1 MILSIVPQIN
11 ITSQPLANDT
21 ICLNGTISQ
30 NLTISHSIGIG
41 NVSYQWIQ
49 YPNTPVGTNSPTFN
63 PGVLGLGAYQ
73 FFVIVDYDGN
83 GCSPDTSNITQIVI
97 IPDPIVTSP
106 CNIPDTV
113 CKTSTG
119 SPSAFLPLTTIANG
133 GIGIYNYQWW
143 VNDGSGFVIAT
154 GPDATTA
161 SYTPAS
167 DVVGTFNYFCVVSQN
182 PNSAN
187 CSVNTDTC
195 TLVVNPAPIVVTPP
209 QNDSLC
215 VDGIIP
221 DLYVNPTGPG
231 TITYQWFLINIGGD
245 ISVAT
250 TPTYSPPT
258 NVNGIFEY
266 YCVVSFSSGGCS
278 VVTSSTI
285 TIVILPDPTIDTQPL
300 TNDTICEGGTIAT
313 PLTVSY
319 TTGTGV
325 GNVSYQWY
333 DSTGAI
339 TGANNNTFTPL
350 TSTLNTGNYYYW
362 AIISFDGNDCQDAIS
377 DSAQIVIIPDPI
389 VTSPCNIPDTVCKTS
404 TGSPSAFL
412 PLTTIANG
420 GIGIYNYQ
428 WWVNDGSGFVIATG
442 PDATT
447 ASYTP
452 ASDVVGTFNYFCV
465 VSQNPNSANCS
476 VNTDTCTLV
485 VNPAPIVVTPPQ
497 NDSLC
502 VDGIIPDLYVNPTGP
517 GTITYQW
524 FLINIGG
531 DISVATT
538 PTYSPPT
545 NVNGIFEYYCVV
557 SFSSGGCSVVTSS
570 TITIVILP
578 DPTIDTQPLTNDT
591 ICEGGTIATPLT
603 VSYTTGTG
611 VGNVSYQWYDSTG
624 AITGANNNTFT
635 PLTSTL
641 NTGNYYYWAIIS
653 FDGNDCQDAIS
664 DSAQIVIIGDPIA
677 DFDLW
682 SGNNTDSLCENHNQN
697 PIWINQS
704 SGTNISSYTW
714 EIINSSTLLTVFG
727 PITVTDSLAPIIP
740 FLQSGN
746 QSNGYEE
753 YDLILSVE
761 NACSTPTDT
770 HRIIIEPLPDPS
782 FDFLI
787 GNIST
792 NIICLGSA
800 VTVSYGNTPPPSPFS
815 ATDIYNDSIKV
826 DWGDGSLNWYSGPA
840 NCGNLTPASN
850 LVCFDNANHQY
861 LQVGL
866 YNVCVTAY
874 NECDSITT
882 CDTIE
887 VINSNILASVQ
898 IDTAVAC
905 VNESIV
911 FFDNSSFTAPNQTEI
926 YLWWNIDP
934 NININDY
941 LQPNGTIPP
950 DSSYNQSTSGT
961 GYSVSHQYDNPGIYY
976 ILYQMETGP
985 IPPCNYDYSNI
996 VLDSII
1002 IYPEPSAHFINPIG
1016 EEACLGEIVT
1026 FEYDSEIPAVA
1037 GISGQFIS
1045 NIIWEV
1051 ISPSGVITNIN
1062 GIPNIDLDLLVDDSG
1077 IWIISII
1084 VESNKGCSAF
1094 FTDSIL
1100 VHEPPLANYI
1110 IIPDSACSGNGLTYF
1125 DASSSLD
1132 GSGIINQYLWDFS
1145 TNANPNISNGVI
1157 VSTEFLSNGNWFVD
1171 LIVIDNFG
1179 CSDTITDTVVINES
1193 MTAFFSAT
1201 TECLGN
1207 STIFESAYP
1216 LSSPN
1221 ANSWNWDFGDGLG
1234 TSNIQNP
1241 TYIYNAPG
1249 DYLVTLVISDTNYID
1264 STLCMDVWTDT
1275 IHVNA
1280 LPSANFIADTVCW
1293 LSGTSFID
1301 SSFAV
1306 EAGSSLLFTRD
1317 WYFGNDSLIDAT
1329 SLNTS
1334 FTFDSCGLNIY
1345 DVSLVVED
1353 NLGCKKTVTKNISIS
1368 CPPIAQFSIDTSC
1381 IGTESY
1387 FQDDSED
1394 GTFPIINYNWYNYG
1408 NGFYSPTPNS
1418 NINYSTFVFNSIGV
1432 QDTTILIVSDPFGC
1446 SDTAVNFAYIRDLPN
1461 ASFYTVDTNYCQ
1473 NTPIQFFENS
1483 FTNGIIESQNW
1494 IFSTANPSLSTVP
1507 DPTVTFTSHGNWN
1520 VQLNVIDEYGC
1531 ADDTLVT
1538 IEIDNLPNVNFEW
1551 DDVPG
1556 SACSDTLICFNSL
1569 STQSNNGNPLFS
1581 YVWDFGDGFFGS
1593 DSSLC
1598 HNFNGVD
1605 PFSGA
1610 CVEVNLTV
1618 TDSFGCSESHSN
1630 IITIYPIPDVD
1641 DLYVTPAICQGE
1653 YLVLQEFTQFITDQ
1667 CIDDNIDHHI
1677 WYFNGDSI
1685 SNLDSTTFT
1694 PDFNLSTDSS
1704 HYITLEAYT
1713 EWGCSNEYTIT
1724 IDYNKI
1730 PELFGPLVT
1739 YPNGQCGDTVT
1750 FNFTSFPTDYNLM
1763 NVTINDPIHSNAFE
1777 NIPTNTTS
1785 FNVTSPHAGVF
1796 DISISL
1802 ENTITNCKIDSLFN
1816 IYIYPNP
1823 TAKFSPIDSLF
1834 CYEDSKEI
1842 YFTDSSF
1849 IANKDLFESHSSDI
1863 TEIEDWIWYLDATRS
1878 NDIDINQNTSA
1889 IFESLSDSIT
1899 SYIIELIVQTNYGC
1913 LDTAFGEIAVLS
1925 TPEAD
1930 FAIPTEDV
1938 PNYGTYLLDA
1948 TSTTTGIGNYA
1959 SPELYDYNWIISD
1972 GPYDL
1977 VSILNTKGDNDKFYF
1992 PSPDSLYY
2000 QFNYF
2005 LYGENDYTEICLIV
2019 GNSYDISS
2027 AIEKTCQDTICKN
2040 VRIQAW
2046 GELFVPNALYPEASD
2061 DGSRVFLPKGKSLVD
2076 YNLQIF
2082 DKFGNLVWEN
2092 NELNASDG
2100 SPKTGWDG
2108 TSNGSLLPQGTYIW
2122 KIAAKFINGP
2132 WNGIGDNN
2140 KKTGTVYLI
2149 R

>member
-1 MILSIVPQIN
+1 M
-11 ITSQPLANDT
+11 T
-21 ICLNGTISQ
+21 
-30 NLTISHSIGIG
+30 
-41 NVSYQWIQ
+41 
-49 YPNTPVGTNSPTFN
+49 
-63 PGVLGLGAYQ
+63 
-73 FFVIVDYDGN
+73 
-83 GCSPDTSNITQIVI
+83 
-97 IPDPIVTSP
+97 
-106 CNIPDTV
+106 
-113 CKTSTG
+113 
-119 SPSAFLPLTTIANG
+119 
-133 GIGIYNYQWW
+133 
-143 VNDGSGFVIAT
+143 AT

-161 SYTPAS
+161 SYTPPS
-167 DVVGTFNYFCVVSQN
+167 NVVGTFDYFCVVSQN

-195 TLVVNPAPIVVTPP
+195 TLVINPAPAVVTPP
-209 QNDSLC
+209 QDDSLC
-215 VDGIIP
+215 VDGIIT

-258 NVNGIFEY
+258 NVNGVFEY

-278 VVTSSTI
+278 TVTSSTI
-285 TIVILPDPTIDTQPL
+285 TIVIMPDPTIDTQPL

-333 DSTGAI
+333 DSTGAV

-362 AIISFDGNDCQDAIS
+362 AIISFDGN
-377 DSAQIVIIPDPI
+377 
-389 VTSPCNIPDTVCKTS
+389 N
-404 TGSPSAFL
+404 
-412 PLTTIANG
+412 
-420 GIGIYNYQ
+420 
-428 WWVNDGSGFVIATG
+428 
-442 PDATT
+442 
-447 ASYTP
+447 
-452 ASDVVGTFNYFCV
+452 
-465 VSQNPNSANCS
+465 
-476 VNTDTCTLV
+476 
-485 VNPAPIVVTPPQ
+485 
-497 NDSLC
+497 
-502 VDGIIPDLYVNPTGP
+502 
-517 GTITYQW
+517 
-524 FLINIGG
+524 
-531 DISVATT
+531 
-538 PTYSPPT
+538 
-545 NVNGIFEYYCVV
+545 
-557 SFSSGGCSVVTSS
+557 
-570 TITIVILP
+570 
-578 DPTIDTQPLTNDT
+578 
-591 ICEGGTIATPLT
+591 
-603 VSYTTGTG
+603 
-611 VGNVSYQWYDSTG
+611 
-624 AITGANNNTFT
+624 
-635 PLTSTL
+635 
-641 NTGNYYYWAIIS
+641 
-653 FDGNDCQDAIS
+653 CQDAIS
-664 DSAQIVIIGDPIA
+664 DSAQIVIIGDPVA

-704 SGTNISSYTW
+704 LGTNISSYTW
-714 EIINSSTLLTVFG
+714 EIINSNTLATVFG
-727 PITVTDSLAPIIP
+727 PTTLSSTNAPIFP
-740 FLQSGN
+740 FLSSGIQSD
-746 QSNGYEE
+746 GYVE

-770 HRIIIEPLPDPS
+770 HRIVIIPLPDPS
-782 FDFLI
+782 FDFIL
-787 GNIST
+787 GNLPT
-792 NIICLGSA
+792 DIICLGSS
-800 VTVSYGNTPPPSPFS
+800 VTLSYGNTPPPSPFT

-826 DWGDGSLNWYSGPA
+826 EWGDGSLNWYSGPA
-840 NCGNLTPASN
+840 NCGNLMPASN

-887 VINSNILASVQ
+887 VINSNILASIQ

-926 YLWWNIDP
+926 YWWWNIDP
-934 NININDY
+934 NIDINDY

-950 DSSYNQSTSGT
+950 DSSYNQSTSST

-985 IPPCNYDYSNI
+985 IPPCNYDYSNV

-1016 EEACLGEIVT
+1016 DEACLGEIVT
-1026 FEYDSEIPAVA
+1026 FEYDSEIPAVS

-1045 NIIWEV
+1045 NIFWEV
-1051 ISPSGVITNIN
+1051 ISPNGVITNIN
-1062 GIPNIDLDLLVDDSG
+1062 GIPNIDLDFLVDDSG

-1084 VESNKGCSAF
+1084 VESNKGCSAL

-1100 VHEPPLANYI
+1100 VHEPPLANFI

-1125 DASSSLD
+1125 DASSSTD

-1171 LIVIDNFG
+1171 LIVLDNFG

-1193 MTAFFSAT
+1193 MTSFFSAT

-1234 TSNIQNP
+1234 TSNNQNP

-1249 DYLVTLVISDTNYID
+1249 DYLVTLVISDTNYFD

-1275 IHVNA
+1275 VHVNA
-1280 LPSANFIADTVCW
+1280 LPSANFTADTVCW

-1353 NLGCKKTVTKNISIS
+1353 NLGCQNTVTKSISIS

-1381 IGTESY
+1381 IGTDSY
-1387 FQDDSED
+1387 FQDDSEV
-1394 GTFPIINYNWYNYG
+1394 GTFPIINYNWFNYG

-1432 QDTTILIVSDPFGC
+1432 QDTTRLIVSDPFGC

-1507 DPTVTFTSHGNWN
+1507 DPTVTFSSHGNWN

-1581 YVWDFGDGFFGS
+1581 YVWDFGDGLFGS

-1598 HNFNGVD
+1598 HNFSGVD

-1630 IITIYPIPDVD
+1630 IITIHPIPDVD

-1667 CIDDNIDHHI
+1667 CIDDNIDYHV

-1785 FNVTSPHAGVF
+1785 FNATSPHAGVF

-1823 TAKFSPIDSLF
+1823 TAKFSPIDSVF

-1842 YFTDSSF
+1842 FFTDSSV

-1863 TEIEDWIWYLDATRS
+1863 TKIENWIWYLDATRS

-1899 SYIIELIVQTNYGC
+1899 SYIIELIVETNYGC
-1913 LDTAFGEIAVLS
+1913 LDTAFGEIAVLA

-1948 TSTTTGIGNYA
+1948 TSSTTGTGNSA
-1959 SPELYDYNWIISD
+1959 SPEFYDYNWIISD

-2005 LYGENDYTEICLIV
+2005 LYGQNDYTEICLIV
-2019 GNSYDISS
+2019 GNTYDISS
-2027 AIEKTCQDTICKN
+2027 AIDKTCQDTICKN

-2061 DGSRVFLPKGKSLVD
+2061 DGSRLFLPKGKSLVD